1 MNVPLTSTPTS
12 SQLSPY
18 LSVDPSYLQN
28 QPEFIPLEGAQPRRG
43 RFELAFSQIGSLVM
57 LGGAMGGVQGLYKGL
72 QETAA
77 AGHTGKIRR
86 TQVLNFVTKRVSGSA
101 NTLGTVA
108 VMYSALGCMLYWGRG
123 SKEDSANTLLAG
135 VLNFVTKRVSGS
147 ANTLGTVA
155 VMYSAL
161 GCMLYWGRGSKED
174 SANTLL
180 AGSLTGALYQS
191 SGGLRKAGI
200 GGAVGLALAGLFVAC
215 TSRDKIRDYNSRY

>member
-1 MNVPLTSTPTS
+1 MLTSTPAS

-43 RFELAFSQIGSLVM
+43 RFELAFSQIGGLVM
-57 LGGAMGGVQGLYKGL
+57 LGGSIGGVQGLYKGL
-72 QETAA
+72 QETAV

-86 TQVLNFVTKRVSGSA
+86 TQVINFVTKRVSGSA
-101 NTLGTVA
+101 NTLGTIA
-108 VMYSALGCMLYWGRG
+108 VLYSALGCMLYWGRG
-123 SKEDSANTLLAG
+123 N
-135 VLNFVTKRVSGS
+135 
-147 ANTLGTVA
+147 
-155 VMYSAL
+155 
-161 GCMLYWGRGSKED
+161 KED

-200 GGAVGLALAGLFVAC
+200 GGVVGLALAGLFVAC
-215 TSRDKIRDYNSRY
+215 TSRDKMRDYNSR